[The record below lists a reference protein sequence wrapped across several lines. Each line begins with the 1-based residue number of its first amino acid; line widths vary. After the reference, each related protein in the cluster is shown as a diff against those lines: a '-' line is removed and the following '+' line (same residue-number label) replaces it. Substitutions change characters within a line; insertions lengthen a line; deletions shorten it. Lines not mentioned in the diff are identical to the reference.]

1 MVCLKINIWIESWH
15 IEGDSNV
22 IQNELSNI
30 IRRVAEEILGDQKVL
45 VTTQI
50 KSVMEWGGTK
60 GNEEEA
66 NIFYDLAKDKNEEN
80 FSKYNLAKQRS
91 KSSE

>member
-1 MVCLKINIWIESWH
+1 
-15 IEGDSNV
+15 
-22 IQNELSNI
+22 
-30 IRRVAEEILGDQKVL
+30 
-45 VTTQI
+45 
-50 KSVMEWGGTK
+50 MEWGGTK

>member
-1 MVCLKINIWIESWH
+1 MVYLKINIWIECWH

-66 NIFYDLAKDKNEEN
+66 NICYDLAKDKNEEN